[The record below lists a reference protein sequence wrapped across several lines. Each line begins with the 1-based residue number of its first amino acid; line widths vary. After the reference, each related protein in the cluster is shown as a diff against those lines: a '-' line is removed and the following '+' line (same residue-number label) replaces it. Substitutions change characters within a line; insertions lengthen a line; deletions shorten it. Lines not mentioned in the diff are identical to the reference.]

1 VLSCELSR
9 LGNRMFFSKKIRG
22 GHRNVQEFSK
32 LTLFLN
38 FDFFFASRNTTSCCP
53 HFLNAPFYY
62 QMMPWTK
69 PKPPYPIWPLTQHCW
84 VYSSVDS
91 FILFVLWN
99 TFKFMIIR
107 LRKCENVMST
117 EISTDPGSPI
127 LTRSSCIL
135 DPRDIFVS
143 SSWLLLEVTRILTSS
158 FLQSFNPSLLSEFR
172 LSRMEYDSYTLTS
185 SLPVPFLNNHVIGS
199 WFQMKSPE
207 SYDTSVCGA
216 PLYIRELKLVD

>member
-1 VLSCELSR
+1 MLP
-9 LGNRMFFSKKIRG
+9 
-22 GHRNVQEFSK
+22 
-32 LTLFLN
+32 TFLERALLLPN
-38 FDFFFASRNTTSCCP
+38 DALNQTQTTFD
-53 HFLNAPFYY
+53 
-62 QMMPWTK
+62 
-69 PKPPYPIWPLTQHCW
+69 PIWPLTQHCW

-99 TFKFMIIR
+99 TFKFMIIHAYVNAEMSC
-107 LRKCENVMST
+107 LRKYQLT
-117 EISTDPGSPI
+117 QALPYWPGVHVFW
-127 LTRSSCIL
+127 THVT
-135 DPRDIFVS
+135 FM

-216 PLYIRELKLVD
+216 PIREWNLLTKNVAWSDDPLMTPFSYSTCFAFITRSSNCKMSHFRFKS

>member
-1 VLSCELSR
+1 VLCS
-9 LGNRMFFSKKIRG
+9 NRVLQIDPI
-22 GHRNVQEFSK
+22 SK
-32 LTLFLN
+32 LRLFFCFKKYHFMLPTFLERALLLPNDALN
-38 FDFFFASRNTTSCCP
+38 QTP
-53 HFLNAPFYY
+53 
-62 QMMPWTK
+62 
-69 PKPPYPIWPLTQHCW
+69 PPYPIWPLTQHCW

-107 LRKCENVMST
+107 LRKYGNVMST

-216 PLYIRELKLVD
+216 PLYSRMKLVD